1 MFTCH
6 PRPVLWND
14 RGSWIRMVAFH
25 VWKHSRFTIHDSRFG
40 VSKEAGEIH
49 REWSRSRVGR
59 IVCETR
65 HAAVEPVV
73 SFSDE

>member
-1 MFTCH
+1 MD
-6 PRPVLWND
+6 PD
-14 RGSWIRMVAFH
+14 GSISCLEA
-25 VWKHSRFTIHDSRFG
+25 FTIHDSRFG